1 LGAAGPAAGAAAGD
15 VVLLVDRVDRVPDA
29 IAIARRSRSVA
40 LQAIMLGMGMSG
52 LAMGVAAAGWLTP
65 LAGALVQEGIDVFAI
80 LYALTALRPGAGET
94 ARTGLPAEAGLHE
107 RQEEH
112 VGLRHLADA
121 LREAADA
128 IDPRAGAAPDLSALE
143 RRLRAELVPHQREE
157 ERTLYPTAAL
167 RLGGQDPMAPLVR
180 MHAEIEGL
188 VERVETLLRLAKD
201 VETWESL
208 APELRRALFAL
219 EALLRL
225 HLTVE
230 EEMLAGIAGDA
241 ARRPPD
247 PLPAAEVRA
256 AG

>member
-1 LGAAGPAAGAAAGD
+1 
-15 VVLLVDRVDRVPDA
+15 VPEA

-52 LAMGVAAAGWLTP
+52 LAMGAAAAGWLTP

-80 LYALTALRPGAGET
+80 LYALTALRPGADET
-94 ARTGLPAEAGLHE
+94 ARTGLPAEAGLRE

-128 IDPRAGAAPDLSALE
+128 IDPRPEALPNLSALE
-143 RRLRAELVPHQREE
+143 RRLRGELVPHQREE

-188 VERVETLLRLAKD
+188 VERIETLLRLAKD
-201 VETWESL
+201 LETWESV

-230 EEMLAGIAGDA
+230 EEMLAGIAGDTA
-241 ARRPPD
+241 PRTPDTRPP
-247 PLPAAEVRA
+247 AEVAA